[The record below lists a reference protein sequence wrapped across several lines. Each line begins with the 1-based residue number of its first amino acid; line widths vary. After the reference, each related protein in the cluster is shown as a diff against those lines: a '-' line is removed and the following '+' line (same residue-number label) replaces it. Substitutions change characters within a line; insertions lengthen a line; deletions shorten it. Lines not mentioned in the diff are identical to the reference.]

1 MLGNLVAAVA
11 QPVALAAS
19 LYGGVN
25 AAIDEVAIAKTQ
37 EPAAAEAR
45 VGTIDSRQSLD
56 LICAAFA
63 GALSGMPSA
72 GVAACHAAT
81 QPAAVDR
88 HPESAATL

>member
-25 AAIDEVAIAKTQ
+25 AAIDEVAVAKTQ

-45 VGTIDSRQSLD
+45 VDSIDSRQSLD
-56 LICAAFA
+56 IICAAFA
-63 GALSGMPSA
+63 GVLSGMPSA
-72 GVAACHAAT
+72 GVAACHAA
-81 QPAAVDR
+81 VDR
-88 HPESAATL
+88 QAESAATL